1 MSRDLNLKG
10 VELYVFAIIY
20 GYCRD
25 GEGLYFGSRRH
36 LAQLCK
42 CSTRGI
48 DKALKRLIGKN
59 LIEKNSWYD
68 DLKQKKC
75 TYTINLSKV
84 DELIDFNTHELSSL
98 GVANSVHGG
107 QRTQFMGLEN
117 SVLIIR

>member
-10 VELYVFAIIY
+10 IELYVFAIIY

-84 DELIDFNTHELSSL
+84 DELIEFNT
-98 GVANSVHGG
+98 
-107 QRTQFMGLEN
+107 QRTEFAGQDY
-117 SVLIIR
+117 SPDRIP